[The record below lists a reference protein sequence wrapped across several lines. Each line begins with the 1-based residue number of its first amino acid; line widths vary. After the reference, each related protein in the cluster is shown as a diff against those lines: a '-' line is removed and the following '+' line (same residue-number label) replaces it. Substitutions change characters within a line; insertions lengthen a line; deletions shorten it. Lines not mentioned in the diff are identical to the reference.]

1 MPREQLR
8 QLVNKLHQELA
19 GTEQVDAESR
29 RLLNQL
35 TGDIEEL
42 VGESETG
49 AEHHATALERA
60 EEAALGFE
68 AEHPQLAGV
77 LREIMSA
84 LSRLGI

>member
-1 MPREQLR
+1 MPGEQLR
-8 QLVNKLHQELA
+8 KLVDKLHRELA
-19 GTEQVDAESR
+19 DTRQVDAESR

-35 TGDIEEL
+35 TGDIEQL
-42 VGESETG
+42 VGESASA
-49 AEHHATALERA
+49 AEEHESALERA

>member
-8 QLVNKLHQELA
+8 KLVDKLHQELA
-19 GTEQVDAESR
+19 ATKQVDAESR

-35 TGDIEEL
+35 TGDIEQL
-42 VGESETG
+42 VGEPPSEVH
-49 AEHHATALERA
+49 EHESALERA

-68 AEHPQLAGV
+68 AEYPQLAGV